1 MHTFRGKGSI
11 WVILQKYVHYYALMS
26 GYQLSF
32 PFISCYDLFGDLLEI
47 EKRYGY
53 TKMSFRMQVISISK
67 VITLYIYLY
76 KFAFCFQPC
85 FGTPYVYISKSKS

>member
-67 VITLYIYLY
+67 VKTLDIYIY
-76 KFAFCFQPC
+76 KFAFCFHPC
-85 FGTPYVYISKSKS
+85 FGTPYVYISKRKS

>member
-11 WVILQKYVHYYALMS
+11 WVISQKYVHYYPLMS
-26 GYQLSF
+26 GYQLSS
-32 PFISCYDLFGDLLEI
+32 PFILCYDLSGDLLEI

-67 VITLYIYLY
+67 VKTLPI
-76 KFAFCFQPC
+76 P
-85 FGTPYVYISKSKS
+85 ISL

>member
-67 VITLYIYLY
+67 VKTLPI
-76 KFAFCFQPC
+76 P
-85 FGTPYVYISKSKS
+85 ISL